1 MTNKKKVLSI
11 LGEARLDLKE
21 LISMVE
27 NDTDIFQ
34 IHELLNKTILRLEE
48 AKKVMLSRYLGEC
61 LDKFYKNN
69 NLGRKSRQEVINLFQ
84 N

>member
-1 MTNKKKVLSI
+1 MTSKKKVLNI

-27 NDTDIFQ
+27 KDTDIFQ

-48 AKKVMLSRYLGEC
+48 AKKVMLNRYLGEC